1 MKLPFGSLWSEFKAF
16 AFKGN
21 MIELAVAVIIGGAF
35 GTVVTS
41 LTQDV
46 IMPMIGYVINTGE
59 KAAATVKDTAT
70 QAVTAVAAKTGMAST
85 QPTSQPASM
94 PAATAP
100 SAGATPPTAT
110 TAVAAANSA
119 VTDAKAEAHN
129 TGDIA
134 SIIKAI
140 DDDRDAR
147 DAVAAKAKADADAK
161 AIAEADAKAKA
172 AAPINIDLMVGP
184 VNLGKFIGA
193 LLNFLIVAFA
203 VFIMVVKLMGSVM
216 KKMTKPEVPGEPTTR
231 ECPECLSI
239 IPIKAKRCSHCTA
252 VIVPPAV

>member
-1 MKLPFGSLWSEFKAF
+1 MKLPFSTLWGEFKAF

-70 QAVTAVAAKTGMAST
+70 QAASAVASKTGIAST
-85 QPTSQPASM
+85 EPTSQPTGTP
-94 PAATAP
+94 PAAAP
-100 SAGATPPTAT
+100 SAGTTPPTAT
-110 TAVAAANSA
+110 AAIAAANSA
-119 VTDAKAEAHN
+119 LSDAKAGTQN

-140 DDDRDAR
+140 DDDHDA
-147 DAVAAKAKADADAK
+147 
-161 AIAEADAKAKA
+161 EMHQ
-172 AAPINIDLMVGP
+172 IN
-184 VNLGKFIGA
+184 
-193 LLNFLIVAFA
+193 
-203 VFIMVVKLMGSVM
+203 S
-216 KKMTKPEVPGEPTTR
+216 
-231 ECPECLSI
+231 
-239 IPIKAKRCSHCTA
+239 
-252 VIVPPAV
+252 

>member
-1 MKLPFGSLWSEFKAF
+1 MIGKLWNEFKTF

-70 QAVTAVAAKTGMAST
+70 QAVTAVASKAGIAST
-85 QPTSQPASM
+85 QPTSQPA
-94 PAATAP
+94 TAP
-100 SAGATPPTAT
+100 STPTADTTPPAVTGTADAAKS
-110 TAVAAANSA
+110 AVADARAGVQNS
-119 VTDAKAEAHN
+119 
-129 TGDIA
+129 GDIA

-147 DAVAAKAKADADAK
+147 AAVAAKAKADADAK
-161 AIAEADAKAKA
+161 AKAEADAKAKA

-203 VFIMVVKLMGSVM
+203 VFIMVVKLMGTVM
-216 KKMTKPEVPGEPTTR
+216 KKMSKPEAPGEPTTR
-231 ECPECLSI
+231 ECPECLSV
-239 IPIKAKRCSHCTA
+239 IPIKAKRCSHCSAVVGSPTA
-252 VIVPPAV
+252 